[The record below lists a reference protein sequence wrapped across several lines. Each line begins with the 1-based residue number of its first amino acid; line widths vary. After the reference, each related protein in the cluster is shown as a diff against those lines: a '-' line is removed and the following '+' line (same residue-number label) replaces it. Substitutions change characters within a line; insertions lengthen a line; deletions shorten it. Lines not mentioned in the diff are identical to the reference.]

1 MQFEGKDSGTG
12 LESPLVT
19 VIIASYNHAPYI
31 EKSIGSVLAQTYPNI
46 ELLVVD
52 DGSSDDSVARIRALQ
67 AVHGFDFRT
76 QPNKGLSRTL
86 NAAIELAKGCF
97 IVPFGSDDI
106 MLPERIARQVSYL
119 VDKPDVGICAGCLE
133 LIDGDGRVLP
143 DDRQRRRD
151 LPFRRLDFL
160 DLFLDRKR
168 FPPAPTLM
176 LRRDCLL
183 QVGGFDPDIRLE
195 DLQIQLKIAYSGY
208 FIDVLGEVLAQYRVH
223 DTNTF
228 KNLRFMVD
236 NVLRSYALF
245 ADHPRYNEARARFL
259 NSMLLKVARKDNA
272 LGRELLAQI
281 PWRSWNGKTLRGAWR
296 LFANRGSTR

>member
-1 MQFEGKDSGTG
+1 MQFDGKD
-12 LESPLVT
+12 LVADVDSPLVT
-19 VIIASYNHAPYI
+19 VIIASYNHASYI
-31 EKSIGSVLAQTYPNI
+31 EKSVGSVLAQTYPAI

-52 DGSSDDSVARIRALQ
+52 DGSSDDSVARIEAMQ

-76 QPNKGLSRTL
+76 QANQGLSRTL
-86 NAAIELAKGCF
+86 NAAIERARGRF

-106 MLPERIARQVSYL
+106 MLPNRIAHQVDYL
-119 VDKPDVGICAGCLE
+119 RDKPEVGICAGCLE
-133 LIDGDGRVLP
+133 LIDSEGCVLP
-143 DDRQRRRD
+143 DARQRRRD

-183 QVGGFDPDIRLE
+183 QVGGFDPGIRLE
-195 DLQIQLKIAYSGY
+195 DLQIQLKIAHAGY

-245 ADHPRYNEARARFL
+245 ADHPQYEQARARFL
-259 NSMLLKVARKDNA
+259 NSMLLKVARKDAA
-272 LGRELLAQI
+272 LGRELLAQV
-281 PWRSWNGKTLRGAWR
+281 PWRYWNSKTLRGAWR
-296 LFANRGSTR
+296 LVASRGGER